1 MARIDRPTA
10 DPATGRP
17 KGGCD
22 RRSHVPL
29 AVPYRDGGRRQATP
43 GCLPMTARCASATNL
58 VAPVQRA
65 SFRPDWRGTREHWC
79 WDSAPCCAACWPCHG
94 S

>member
-58 VAPVQRA
+58 VAPGTA
-65 SFRPDWRGTREHWC
+65 SVIPPRLTRP
-79 WDSAPCCAACWPCHG
+79 
-94 S
+94 